1 MGGRG
6 FRELINKLRFLK
18 LESILDKL
26 ERLSLKQKLLI
37 LFLIWGMIFIPSIID
52 HSYVQRNDHYQF
64 YPASSGPDN
73 YEASD
78 WDITTLPV
86 PLENKTNEGLLS
98 LEVQKEEEIKFEW
111 IWNKD
116 PSQGAHVGTVDVLIK
131 KHDDWKLVRLRR
143 SNSTSD
149 KEIWSKKVEI
159 KEGKEIEYYYRA
171 GQTDIPTYD
180 RRASIILEGK
190 NPYEQT
196 RTGPP
201 PLIHFFFIPPA
212 LLTAP
217 MKFGGAFLSF
227 NIYFSLFVLFD
238 SLLLFYSIKNIDES
252 KAYIASLIFIL
263 NPITILTVH
272 QDKPIIVFLM
282 ILPLFLLMRNRKY
295 ISSLS
300 IGLGAVA
307 KIWTAFWIP
316 IILMTKGIKKFKYLA
331 VIILSGL
338 SVFLLFILMW
348 GEKVLWFFTFYGGTA
363 GKQNIGGISFWN
375 YGLKMLNLDGS
386 VLPTTI
392 ILIFIGLVELFIWWL
407 AWKKNWRPICTIVSF
422 FLIFL
427 SFYPKIH
434 WEYILL
440 LLPFLSILAV
450 EKDIYL
456 RLFYVITIIP
466 SITMFLGSLDKDL
479 AYLPLITALVLSLLL
494 IYLFIRIYKE
504 DGKISNIDF
513 NI

>member
-1 MGGRG
+1 
-6 FRELINKLRFLK
+6 
-18 LESILDKL
+18 
-26 ERLSLKQKLLI
+26 
-37 LFLIWGMIFIPSIID
+37 
-52 HSYVQRNDHYQF
+52 
-64 YPASSGPDN
+64 
-73 YEASD
+73 
-78 WDITTLPV
+78 
-86 PLENKTNEGLLS
+86 
-98 LEVQKEEEIKFEW
+98 
-111 IWNKD
+111 
-116 PSQGAHVGTVDVLIK
+116 
-131 KHDDWKLVRLRR
+131 
-143 SNSTSD
+143 
-149 KEIWSKKVEI
+149 
-159 KEGKEIEYYYRA
+159 
-171 GQTDIPTYD
+171 
-180 RRASIILEGK
+180 
-190 NPYEQT
+190 
-196 RTGPP
+196 
-201 PLIHFFFIPPA
+201 
-212 LLTAP
+212 
-217 MKFGGAFLSF
+217 
-227 NIYFSLFVLFD
+227 
-238 SLLLFYSIKNIDES
+238 
-252 KAYIASLIFIL
+252 
-263 NPITILTVH
+263 
-272 QDKPIIVFLM
+272 
-282 ILPLFLLMRNRKY
+282 LFLLMRNRKY